1 MLKNDIIQLERVYR
15 QAMAYENDISML
27 PPAQVQCLALI
38 LLGLP
43 PQYSRP
49 KAARAVR
56 KALKR

>member
-1 MLKNDIIQLERVYR
+1 VYR